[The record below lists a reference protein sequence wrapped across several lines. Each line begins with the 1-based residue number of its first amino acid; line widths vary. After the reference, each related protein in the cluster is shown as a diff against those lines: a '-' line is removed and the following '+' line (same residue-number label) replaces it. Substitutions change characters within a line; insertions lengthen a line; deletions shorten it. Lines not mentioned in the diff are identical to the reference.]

1 MKAFVPESDDDLLNA
16 FHSGNKEAFE
26 IIYDRYWLLLI
37 RHANHMLNDEEEAK
51 DVVQEVFTALWSRSD
66 SLPSYPNLAAFLYAV
81 TRNRI
86 LNRLKHFK
94 IEAKYLAQVEHIIQQ
109 PSQMPDSRMREQDL
123 KRVIE
128 EGLNSLPPKMR
139 EVFELSRKQHKT
151 HKEIAEQLNISDKTV
166 KKQINNA
173 LRILKSKMGDSF
185 NIFLTFF

>member
-1 MKAFVPESDDDLLNA
+1 MAAFINESDEELLNA
-16 FHSGNKEAFE
+16 FNSGDKEAFKV
-26 IIYDRYWLLLI
+26 IYDRYWPLLLH
-37 RHANHMLNDEEEAK
+37 HANHMLKDDEEAK

-66 SLPSYPNLAAFLYAV
+66 QTPIHPPLTAFLYTV

-94 IEAKYLAQVEHIIQQ
+94 IEAKYLAQVEQIIHH
-109 PSQMPDSRMREQDL
+109 PSQLPDSKVREQDL
-123 KRVIE
+123 KRLIE
-128 EGLNSLPPKMR
+128 DGLKSLPPKMR

-185 NIFLTFF
+185 HIFLTFF

>member
-1 MKAFVPESDDDLLNA
+1 MAAFIHESEDDLLSA
-16 FHSGNKEAFE
+16 FNSGNKEAFE
-26 IIYDRYWLLLI
+26 VIYDRYWLLLI
-37 RHANHMLNDEEEAK
+37 QHANHMLNDEEEAK

-66 SLPSYPNLAAFLYAV
+66 TNPIYPPLTAFLYAV

-94 IEAKYLAQVEHIIQQ
+94 IEAKYLAQVEHIIHH
-109 PSQMPDSRMREQDL
+109 PSELPDSRVREQDL

-128 EGLNSLPPKMR
+128 DGLNSLPPKMR

-151 HKEIAEQLNISDKTV
+151 HKEIADQLSISDKTV

-185 NIFLTFF
+185 NVFLTFF

>member
-1 MKAFVPESDDDLLNA
+1 MSSL
-16 FHSGNKEAFE
+16 
-26 IIYDRYWLLLI
+26 
-37 RHANHMLNDEEEAK
+37 ML
-51 DVVQEVFTALWSRSD
+51 
-66 SLPSYPNLAAFLYAV
+66 LPSLHLWKEKQCGRTKKPLF
-81 TRNRI
+81 

-94 IEAKYLAQVEHIIQQ
+94 IEAKYLEQVEHIIQH
-109 PSQMPDSRMREQDL
+109 PSQLPDSRMREQDL